1 MKKVQFKTKETISS
15 DEKVRM
21 TITQNKQVG
30 IGTENPSQ
38 TIDVSGSLSVNDSI
52 KKNGSD
58 LYNLSSKELKDLS
71 GVDYQTPSEGQI
83 FSWKDASNVW
93 GAQTIEKTWSTKQDE
108 TGTILT
114 YNVADSNVAIGKNM
128 ASNWEVWDYN
138 QEITEASGN
147 SFQGQREAIWGENKS
162 FSTYGNTLV
171 TRTKHV
177 DNVKIFIFEIN
188 GGTIELKQTIS
199 CSTTQYGN
207 LVIYGDYIAIGD
219 FYNHNTVKIYK
230 KTNGVWDTNPHQTI
244 TGNGTGTGNEFAKN
258 FAISDKWL
266 AVTESYIL
274 NQNKSNNIV
283 HFYKKDNTGQFVAHV
298 VDNNLTTNDYYLG
311 KVVIDGD
318 TVYIGAKR
326 QNSSNHEGSI
336 YIYDLTE
343 SGYSKRNYTT
353 ANSSSNNSGNALT
366 VSYRFIVSNQ
376 DIYYANFS
384 GTPSIFILKP
394 DNSTSPPTYP
404 NNLREEIENELFN
417 NDSEFHSD
425 LRHADIMILD
435 RFMCVTLRG
444 HNIQHY
450 PSPMRKILLYE
461 LINENWVQIKKIE
474 ISANFATSSGGIGD
488 IAANIVKEQDD
499 YYLVILN
506 EKSIG
511 IDSTYMGTGK
521 LILYKLTKHHYIQ
534 DVSGN
539 SNISNELHIGEKLGV
554 GNNIVPEY
562 PLHVDGTTFSSTSWS
577 TSDDRVKHNEQSID
591 GALDT
596 IDKLE
601 PKHYIKT
608 QKMYDASH
616 NFTLN
621 SSGNPV
627 KDNGEL
633 LTDYTRETGLIAQ
646 EVKDIPELAFAVKD
660 GAPMSVDY
668 NSIHCTHIA
677 ATKELNTKIEALK
690 AKNTALEE
698 ENTQMEQDL
707 QNIKQHLGI

>member
-21 TITQNKQVG
+21 TITQNKQLG

-38 TIDVSGSLSVNDSI
+38 TIDVSGSLFVNGSI

-58 LYNLSSKELKDLS
+58 LYTLSSKELKDLS

-83 FSWKDASNVW
+83 FLWKDASNVW

-108 TGTILT
+108 PGTILT
-114 YNVADSNVAIGKNM
+114 YNVADSNVAIGK
-128 ASNWEVWDYN
+128 
-138 QEITEASGN
+138 
-147 SFQGQREAIWGENKS
+147 
-162 FSTYGNTLV
+162 
-171 TRTKHV
+171 
-177 DNVKIFIFEIN
+177 
-188 GGTIELKQTIS
+188 
-199 CSTTQYGN
+199 TTVQ
-207 LVIYGDYIAIGD
+207 
-219 FYNHNTVKIYK
+219 
-230 KTNGVWDTNPHQTI
+230 
-244 TGNGTGTGNEFAKN
+244 
-258 FAISDKWL
+258 
-266 AVTESYIL
+266 
-274 NQNKSNNIV
+274 
-283 HFYKKDNTGQFVAHV
+283 
-298 VDNNLTTNDYYLG
+298 YYL
-311 KVVIDGD
+311 DG
-318 TVYIGAKR
+318 
-326 QNSSNHEGSI
+326 
-336 YIYDLTE
+336 
-343 SGYSKRNYTT
+343 
-353 ANSSSNNSGNALT
+353 
-366 VSYRFIVSNQ
+366 SNQ
-376 DIYYANFS
+376 VN
-384 GTPSIFILKP
+384 
-394 DNSTSPPTYP
+394 
-404 NNLREEIENELFN
+404 
-417 NDSEFHSD
+417 
-425 LRHADIMILD
+425 
-435 RFMCVTLRG
+435 
-444 HNIQHY
+444 
-450 PSPMRKILLYE
+450 
-461 LINENWVQIKKIE
+461 
-474 ISANFATSSGGIGD
+474 
-488 IAANIVKEQDD
+488 
-499 YYLVILN
+499 
-506 EKSIG
+506 
-511 IDSTYMGTGK
+511 
-521 LILYKLTKHHYIQ
+521 YKQ